1 MDLFDPFGSDDNPPP
16 PGGLLTPALMGGAPT
31 SIMSS
36 SPSPLLAPQLNP
48 PSPDTSSEIPP
59 PMETAPDSDIAAVQS
74 GFTSTSPNIQWP
86 STQGSANYSSMGDLF
101 STQHSYQ
108 SYDVTSPGESA
119 PAQDGLTISTP
130 VYNYE
135 TASFEEPPQKPI
147 RNSNSAEENFANFNQ
162 ALAPA
167 DVIPTN
173 FEAGLVDNNKV
184 GKVILGVRF
193 Q

>member
-1 MDLFDPFGSDDNPPP
+1 
-16 PGGLLTPALMGGAPT
+16 
-31 SIMSS
+31 
-36 SPSPLLAPQLNP
+36 
-48 PSPDTSSEIPP
+48 
-59 PMETAPDSDIAAVQS
+59 
-74 GFTSTSPNIQWP
+74 
-86 STQGSANYSSMGDLF
+86 MGDLF

-184 GKVILGVRF
+184 GKLILGVGFR
-193 Q
+193 